1 MANTWAPLVLGVLLV
16 SASAHAQATTPDP
29 RAVAAFEAA
38 RKYIDAGNCDAGIS
52 KLHESLRYNPGS
64 VGVRLSL
71 ADCLDKTDPLA
82 AWGQLK
88 EAARFAYLLHDDRL
102 GIAEARAA
110 ALAKTLPAVRVV
122 VPSSALAQP
131 GFELRLDGVLI
142 DKFYYQD
149 EVIATSPGPHQLE
162 ATAPK
167 WRWARGVVAEI
178 GGAPAVA
185 VKLEPEETAAPAPAD
200 ASVDDAGSTRRVLGV
215 VLGSVGL
222 TSLAVGVVFGIV
234 TLGKK
239 NEMNIACGGS
249 IGACT
254 APAGSLNDQRDSAK
268 TTGTAASVGFVAGGV
283 LMAAGAA
290 LYFSVPRK
298 RSSATEP
305 LRLAPAVGKREAG
318 LSVVGSW

>member
-1 MANTWAPLVLGVLLV
+1 MV
-16 SASAHAQATTPDP
+16 SASAHAQAPTPDP

-38 RKYIDAGNCDAGIS
+38 RRYIDAGNCDAGIS
-52 KLHESLRYNPGS
+52 KLHESLLYNPGS

-110 ALAKTLPAVRVV
+110 ALAKTLPTVRVV

-131 GFELRLDGVLI
+131 GFELRLDGILV

-149 EVIATSPGPHQLE
+149 GVLATRPGPHQLE

-178 GGAPAVA
+178 GGAPAVD
-185 VKLEPEETAAPAPAD
+185 VRLEPEGPAAPAVPAIAPSD
-200 ASVDDAGSTRRVLGV
+200 VDDAGNTRRVLGV

-222 TSLAVGVVFGIV
+222 TSLAVGVVFGII

-239 NEMNIACGGS
+239 SEMNVACGGS

-254 APAGSLNDQRDSAK
+254 APPGSLNDQRDSAK
-268 TTGTAASVGFVAGGV
+268 TTGTAASVGFVAGGA

-298 RSSATEP
+298 RSSTTEP
-305 LRLAPAVGKREAG
+305 LRLAPAVGMRDAG
-318 LSVVGSW
+318 LNVVGSW